1 MNAFRAIASAC
12 LFTIATATSALAV
25 DFEQLPKISDL
36 PKGYVQVSPLIPM
49 LGEHYDDEPVGTVP
63 HGEGYAGYKGR
74 IIAMEFLMTPEEFVQ
89 GKTWKNLR
97 TEPSVQFPP
106 VDHIDVDYDPQ
117 GHGAWHVPLYMLRVY
132 YVSPEFLAAMKP

>member
-63 HGEGYAGYKGR
+63 HGDAYAGYKGR
-74 IIAMEFLMTPEEFVQ
+74 IIAMEFLMTPEEFAQ

-97 TEPSVQFPP
+97 TEPSVKMPP

-117 GHGAWHVPLYMLRVY
+117 GHGDWHVPLYMLRVY